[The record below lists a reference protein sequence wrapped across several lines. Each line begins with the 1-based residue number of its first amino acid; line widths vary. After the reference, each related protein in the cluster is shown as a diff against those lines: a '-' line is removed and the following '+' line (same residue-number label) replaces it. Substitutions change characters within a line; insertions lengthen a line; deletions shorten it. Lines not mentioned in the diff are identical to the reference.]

1 MVRKGA
7 PVAANP
13 DAYVR
18 AQRSWQKKVV
28 VALREAVR
36 SAAEFDEVIGWGHLV
51 YFSDGPAMLIR
62 AEEERVIFGFFR
74 GKRLTKI
81 DPLLVPSGKYELANH
96 MFRRGDEVDR
106 AIVAR
111 LAEEAAALNRK
122 LGDPTK
128 IPKG

>member
-1 MVRKGA
+1 MMKKGA

-18 AQRSWQKKVV
+18 SQRGWRKDVV
-28 VALREAVR
+28 VALRDAVKG
-36 SAAEFDEVIGWGHLV
+36 AAQFDEVIRWGHLV
-51 YFSDGPAMLIR
+51 YFSNGPALLIR
-62 AEEERVIFGFFR
+62 AEDERVIFGFLR

-96 MFRRGDEVDR
+96 MFRKGDDVDS
-106 AIVAR
+106 AVAAR
-111 LAEEAAALNRK
+111 LAKEAAALNKK

-128 IPKG
+128 VAKV